1 MFFFFFPDGSPCPPF
16 IPPLRATI
24 CKRQISPTYTCQ
36 TIEAQGCLVSG
47 LTVAEEPALKPRSAR
62 LESLAANSL
71 QTVAIVVQH
80 ICLSRVTGKNK
91 LQLQDGRNLGSFKEC
106 YPFKKNCHWE
116 KQTNKKLSLPCQQ
129 KKRKKIMSSVI
140 FHN

>member
-1 MFFFFFPDGSPCPPF
+1 MCSFFPDGSPCPPF

-106 YPFKKNCHWE
+106 YPFKKKTAIGRNKLTKNCHCPVSRKRE
-116 KQTNKKLSLPCQQ
+116 KKLCP
-129 KKRKKIMSSVI
+129 V
-140 FHN
+140 